1 MSEGKHLKSVLVSN
15 KLRSKDLAEALGVT
29 VGSVS
34 IMLSKQTFTLK
45 SIEKLK
51 EAFKKLGVEYKSPT
65 SKKETKT
72 TKMEDILLKQ
82 VEQKDSVIRTL
93 QDQLNIM
100 QHLYASQNSSYDL
113 GKYRDNNNTRPNGKA
128 PKGKQIFFNAHSA

>member
-1 MSEGKHLKSVLVSN
+1 MSEGKHLKQTLLNN

-34 IMLSKQTFTLK
+34 IMISKDTFTLK
-45 SIEKLK
+45 TIDKLK
-51 EAFKKLGVEYKSPT
+51 AAFVKLGVEYVVPT
-65 SKKETKT
+65 SSKAAKM

-100 QHLYASQNSSYDL
+100 QHLYASHNSSYDM
-113 GKYRDNNNTRPNGKA
+113 GKYKDNNNTRHNEKA
-128 PKGKQIFFNAHSA
+128 PRGKQIFFSA